1 MKMNNFLLKSIAV
14 GLIVFSIAS
23 CQESQIGAPL
33 NVESKTV
40 SIYEYLKKDKSYS
53 TLVTALDLTGA
64 SAGLSIYGSNTLF
77 APSNDA
83 FQKYLTRKGITDI
96 SKMDLGELKK
106 LINYHIYSERYAST
120 LFPASTTTVGGD
132 FILMDI
138 SKGLRQTV
146 LNNSIAIDTLD
157 ISTSNGI
164 VHVINDVLEP
174 PTKTIYTYLQGNPEY
189 SIMAEAISKTGLD
202 KVLLDK
208 VEIDNSTKIPSK
220 KFLTFFV
227 ESNTVLQ
234 QNGINSFDDLAKKYS
249 NSYNTTKSY
258 TSATDSLNIFVKYHC
273 LNGKYFAMEFIDDAF
288 ETSSA
293 GNWIVVDTKGGT
305 VNMNRHFEKQ
315 NILNPAT
322 GQYELTEVE
331 VLTSITPEVSNIVT
345 SNGIIQGVNSVLK
358 VTIAKPTVVK
368 AFFGGLPQDRIIQM
382 PDKSVVTFIDV
393 FNDWNNDPV
402 NQELVWWLKWGWQSG
417 SAKKIAQN
425 VYNVGENGSVK
436 GSINPLY
443 KADHP
448 LDVMDGLQFA
458 NPVGLW
464 LELTTKPIFPGKYK
478 VYIYEQHSKGSPNR
492 FEVWSFLWSLDGVR
506 YPDTSDFNNK
516 TDNFGNVIQI
526 YNEQPWDNLPGNV
539 NNSTLYWINYKGMS
553 KILLGVVEFDRVATH
568 KVKIE
573 MVDENRPI
581 GVFKVQFEPVN

>member
-1 MKMNNFLLKSIAV
+1 MKRNRIVLKGIAV
-14 GLIVFSIAS
+14 GLFVLSLFS

-40 SIYEYLKKDKSYS
+40 SVYEYLKNNKSYS

-64 SAGLSIYGSNTLF
+64 ATGLSIYGSNTLF

-83 FQKYLTRKGITDI
+83 FQKYLTRKGISDI
-96 SKMDLGELKK
+96 SKINLAELKQ
-106 LINYHIYSERYAST
+106 LINYHIYSERYVST
-120 LFPASTTTVGGD
+120 SFPASTTTVAGD

-146 LNNSIAIDTLD
+146 LNNSITIDTLD
-157 ISTSNGI
+157 ISTSNGV
-164 VHVINDVLEP
+164 VHVISDVLEP

-208 VEIDNSTKIPSK
+208 VETDNSTKVPSK

-227 ESNTVLQ
+227 ESNTLLKQ
-234 QNGINSFDDLAKKYS
+234 QGINSFDDLARKYS

-258 TSATDSLNIFVKYHC
+258 TSVTDSLNIFVKYHC

-293 GNWIVVDTKGGT
+293 GNWIVIDTKDGT
-305 VNMNRHFEKQ
+305 VNMNRHLEKQ
-315 NILNPAT
+315 NILNPVT
-322 GQYELTEVE
+322 GQYILTEVE
-331 VLTSITPEVSNIVT
+331 VVTSIAPEASNIVT
-345 SNGIIQGVNSVLK
+345 SNGIIQGINSVLK

-368 AFFGGLPQDRIIQM
+368 AFFGGLPQDRIIRM

-393 FNDWNNDPV
+393 FNQWNNDPV
-402 NQELVWWLKWGWQSG
+402 NQNLVWWLKWGWQSG

-425 VYNVGENGSVK
+425 VYDVGPNGSVP

-443 KADHP
+443 KSDHP
-448 LDVMDGLQFA
+448 LDVMDGLQFS

-464 LELTTKPIFPGKYK
+464 LELKTKPIFPGKYK
-478 VYIYEQHSKGSPNR
+478 VYIYEQHIRNNAAQT
-492 FEVWSFLWSLDGVR
+492 WSFLWSLDGER
-506 YPDTSDFNNK
+506 FPDTSDFTK
-516 TDNFGNVIQI
+516 QLDNFGNTITI
-526 YNEQPWDNLPGNV
+526 YNSQKWDNLGGNV
-539 NNSTLYWINYKGMS
+539 NNSYLYWPNYQGMN
-553 KILLGVVEFDRVATH
+553 KILLGVVEFDKIATH
-568 KVKIE
+568 KIKIE
-573 MVDENRPI
+573 MVDEKRPI